1 MLVQGEQQVEMF
13 EYDDGGDG
21 NGNGNNNNNA
31 PRVENFGE
39 VVEIENDYTMSCSRA
54 EVCVE
59 LVLTQLVLNQYF
71 DNEKDVISMFYY
83 FHICDSVKCYLNSY
97 DADINGYSNAQC
109 REIRNKIRNYIMYY
123 KENPPQSE
131 TLQKLIEDT
140 STLLDIE
147 SHAYDG
153 CDPLANYI
161 PEDYPIMKGIIPLLN
176 QPLSPDDFTKY
187 KETGSWYQNPDQNVV
202 MFSHVAIDGR
212 FWSRIGYDMSEE
224 VWGEPIGYFMI

>member
-1 MLVQGEQQVEMF
+1 MHVQREQVQII
-13 EYDDGGDG
+13 EYDD
-21 NGNGNNNNNA
+21 GNNNNNA
-31 PRVENFGE
+31 PRMENFGE
-39 VVEIENDYTMSCSRA
+39 VVEIGENNSICDDRA
-54 EVCVE
+54 TVCVE

-97 DADINGYSNAQC
+97 DADINGYSTAQC

-123 KENPPQSE
+123 EENPPQSE

-153 CDPLANYI
+153 DPLANYI

-176 QPLSPDDFTKY
+176 QPLSADDFTKY

-212 FWSRIGYDMSEE
+212 FWSRMGYDMSEE
-224 VWGEPIGYFMI
+224 DWGEPIGYFMI